1 MLHRPNQVQKSL
13 NLSKKGQNLQI
24 WIENKASW
32 NMYLSRQKPEN
43 IKFFFPLKGLHSGG
57 LPLFDTALFTGL
69 QPLLSCRICGGRKD
83 SLHAKVISEIWVL
96 D

>member
-1 MLHRPNQVQKSL
+1 MLQRPNQVQKSL

-43 IKFFFPLKGLHSGG
+43 IKFFFLLKDCIVVAYLFLI
-57 LPLFDTALFTGL
+57 LPFLPASNLFFPVGFVVAE
-69 QPLLSCRICGGRKD
+69 RILYMPR
-83 SLHAKVISEIWVL
+83 
-96 D
+96 